1 MERRVLGYIAVKM
14 NESFTNKDNQMQKL
28 KKDYIG
34 TNQRITTV
42 HQVEIGK
49 RGHSEIEA
57 T

>member
-28 KKDYIG
+28 KIDYIG

-49 RGHSEIEA
+49 RGYSEIEA